1 MKNRTKISFLFLVVI
16 TAGIIAT
23 VAYSFNI
30 DKSVNVNIN
39 NIYVDDEYLNTAYID
54 YSTNG
59 KKVVSLDINIKNNSF
74 YKIAYSDLISDDFN
88 SLTTSSQIE
97 DEKMINLSI
106 FDEKTIHCHILVDE
120 NITTDDLR
128 SSISSAKVEIE
139 RYIVGDGSYYDLN
152 VDSVDVDNKNN

>member
-139 RYIVGDGSYYDLN
+139 RYIVGDGSYFDLN